1 MVPLLAALCGPL
13 LGSLLSLATLDI
25 GDSRYELENMLHF
38 LGAVSVVDLLTG
50 VHGAVIELKQAFS
63 VVCKL
68 RL

>member
-1 MVPLLAALCGPL
+1 
-13 LGSLLSLATLDI
+13 
-25 GDSRYELENMLHF
+25 MLHF